1 MSALDRTIRL
11 CLASTHFFPTHGGA
25 QLRFLRYI
33 PGLRKRNVFTHVLA
47 GTPKQKKRLVDIGFS
62 EESDPGVKDL
72 GLEKEL
78 IDQVSI
84 QRVNI
89 PGQAGWRRSVV
100 FNQAIVRFCLRSDSK
115 PDIVQIVSSLQPRS
129 IPWVRH
135 LRKKGIPVVY
145 AYTIPLNFPSN
156 PLRRAI
162 RKWSL
167 KRLYSQLDCVV
178 ANSEVM
184 GSLTSDLMAKTRLEI
199 IPNGVDLQR
208 YRPAFNEEERKAL
221 RASFGLVGEGSK
233 MITTVGA
240 IHPRKGSDLLLESWV
255 RLAKQF
261 PGAHLFMVGLR
272 KDLQYPK
279 LGDFRSRLGEL
290 LAVSGAADRV
300 HFTGVVRNIEVY
312 LRASDV
318 FVFPSMREGMPNAV
332 LEAMATGIPV
342 ILTPFQGLSKDL
354 GQPDRE
360 FLLVNRDPETLAS
373 AVANVLS
380 GNGVGRRLGERARRW
395 ATETMDLEKSLDRY
409 AALYRELALEPGV
422 RNKARVVN

>member
-1 MSALDRTIRL
+1 MIDRDETIRL

-33 PGLRKRNVFTHVLA
+33 PGLCRRNVVTHVLA
-47 GTPKQKKRLVDIGFS
+47 GTPKQKKVVQGRLS
-62 EESDPGVKDL
+62 EGSDPGPKEL
-72 GLEKEL
+72 GLEGDL
-78 IDQVSI
+78 IDQVPL

-89 PGQAGWRRSVV
+89 PSQAGWRRSFV
-100 FNQAIVRFCLRSDSK
+100 FNQAVVRFCLRSDSK

-129 IPWVRH
+129 IPWVRL

-156 PLRRAI
+156 PVWHAI

-167 KRLYSQLDCVV
+167 KRLYSELDCVV
-178 ANSEVM
+178 ANSEAM
-184 GSLTSDLMAKTRLEI
+184 GLLTADLMGKTRLEI

-208 YRPAFNEEERKAL
+208 YRPAVDAEERKTL
-221 RASFGLVGEGSK
+221 RASLGLIGEGKK

-255 RLAKQF
+255 NLANRF
-261 PGAHLFMVGLR
+261 PEAHLFMVGLR

-279 LGDFRSRLGEL
+279 LGDFKSRLDEL
-290 LAVSGAADRV
+290 LAASGAADRV
-300 HFTGVVRNIEVY
+300 HFTGVIRDIDVY

-318 FVFPSMREGMPNAV
+318 FVFPSTREGMPNAV

-342 ILTPFQGLSKDL
+342 ILTPFVGLSKDL
-354 GQPDRE
+354 GQPGRE
-360 FLLVNRDPETLAS
+360 FLLVKRDPEALAS
-373 AVANVLS
+373 AVATVLS
-380 GNGVGRRLGERARRW
+380 GNGEASRLGDRARRW
-395 ATETMDLEKSLDRY
+395 AKKTMDLEKSLDRY
-409 AALYRELALEPGV
+409 AALYRELALE
-422 RNKARVVN
+422 ARTRYKTHGAH